1 MTPWTEE
8 TILIGQ
14 ELEQRHTVEK
24 GLAGVC
30 GSGDSWPLPKLKC
43 KGQEYRWNPV
53 YYVSGYLKAVSRA
66 KGLN

>member
-1 MTPWTEE
+1 M
-8 TILIGQ
+8 
-14 ELEQRHTVEK
+14 VEK

-30 GSGDSWPLPKLKC
+30 GSGDSRPLPKLKC